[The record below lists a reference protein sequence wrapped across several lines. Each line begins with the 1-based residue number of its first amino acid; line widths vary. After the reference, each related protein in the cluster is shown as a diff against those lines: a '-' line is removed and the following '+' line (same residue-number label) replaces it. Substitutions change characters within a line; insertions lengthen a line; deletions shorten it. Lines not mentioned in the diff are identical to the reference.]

1 MDNIPAVAGGKTNI
15 NSAEF
20 IKLTIYNDVANIAD
34 TTVYTFSSAYAN
46 ATIDGTNYLPMG
58 GLLGVGIQQRD
69 IRVTS
74 ADTTIVLSGIP
85 AGTSNNIEVVLNTN
99 IRGSKIDITRGFYNN
114 NYVLTSNA
122 HRFTGI
128 VTSYNITEDR
138 QENNDTFTVTLNA
151 SSYKTVLE
159 NRIAGRKTNGESW
172 KVYYPL
178 DTSMDNVYSL
188 ADQKFDF
195 GMKPTAG
202 ASTNSTAAVEAT
214 VANQTNT
221 TDQT

>member
-99 IRGSKIDITRGFYNN
+99 IRGSKIDITRGFYND

-214 VANQTNT
+214 VANQINS